1 LNSAALSKTKKTIRR
16 RKRVDVSFCAEK
28 DGLPMNRLTL
38 TALAAASLLVACS
51 QAAFANDNPLAFY
64 SLPKEQTATTPAAS
78 ARNSRVDRTVTR
90 SADGPAA
97 ADVAKIAD
105 QMGVPRGLA
114 LSVCRVETKCRYG
127 LVGRAGERGPL
138 QIKLQTARGL
148 GYSGGAAGL
157 NGHAG
162 AYWGMKHLQVAYQKC
177 GNARG
182 AARLHN
188 AGLASSC
195 GGSGYASRVVAG
207 L

>member
-1 LNSAALSKTKKTIRR
+1 MRT
-16 RKRVDVSFCAEK
+16 
-28 DGLPMNRLTL
+28 MMH
-38 TALAAASLLVACS
+38 TALGAVTLLVAVS
-51 QAAFANDNPLAFY
+51 QTASANDNVLAFFNQQNQ
-64 SLPKEQTATTPAAS
+64 PVATVKAAPVDTKQGNH
-78 ARNSRVDRTVTR
+78 AGMRNG
-90 SADGPAA
+90 DGPAS
-97 ADVAKIAD
+97 ADVAKIAE

-148 GYSGGAAGL
+148 GYTGGAAGL

-177 GNARG
+177 GTARG

-195 GGSGYASRVVAG
+195 GGSQYASRVIAG